1 MELKE
6 NNLIIFRN
14 EKKEGKQPDY
24 SGEVNISGEIKN
36 IALWVKE
43 AKNGKKYFSG
53 QISERIKKD
62 DPATENPPD
71 ADLPF

>member
-24 SGEVNISGEIKN
+24 SGEVNISGEIKS

-43 AKNGKKYFSG
+43 AKNGKKFFSG
-53 QISERIKKD
+53 QISDKLKKAETEKPED
-62 DPATENPPD
+62 DT
-71 ADLPF
+71 LPF